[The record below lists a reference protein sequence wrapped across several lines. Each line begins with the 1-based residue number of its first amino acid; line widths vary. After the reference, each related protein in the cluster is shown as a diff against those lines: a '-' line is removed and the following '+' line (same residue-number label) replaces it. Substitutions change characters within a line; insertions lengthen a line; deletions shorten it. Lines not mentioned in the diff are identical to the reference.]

1 MNNLA
6 AAVVLTSQGVPFFQ
20 AGEEMLRSKPTADG
34 FDHNSYDSSDEINS
48 IKWETLS
55 DEKYADVA
63 DYYAGLVAFR
73 KAHPA
78 LRMTTAEEVEA
89 HITQLSDL
97 EFNVVGSHI
106 SAGANG
112 EENEII
118 AIFNPRENDT
128 VVTLPEGKWTVYID
142 AENAGTEALATAEGT
157 VTVAAISAC
166 VLVKEA
172 VSTTSTAPAGMDLI
186 LMSAIAAVVA
196 IVVVAAFV
204 IKKRKK

>member
-1 MNNLA
+1 M
-6 AAVVLTSQGVPFFQ
+6 
-20 AGEEMLRSKPTADG
+20 
-34 FDHNSYDSSDEINS
+34 
-48 IKWETLS
+48 
-55 DEKYADVA
+55 A

-128 VVTLPEGKWTVYID
+128 VVTLPEGQWTVYID

-172 VSTTSTAPAGMDLI
+172 VSAVPTAPAGMDMALVAAVAASI
-186 LMSAIAAVVA
+186 VIIAVVA
-196 IVVVAAFV
+196 VIV
-204 IKKRKK
+204 KKRSK

>member
-1 MNNLA
+1 M
-6 AAVVLTSQGVPFFQ
+6 
-20 AGEEMLRSKPTADG
+20 
-34 FDHNSYDSSDEINS
+34 
-48 IKWETLS
+48 
-55 DEKYADVA
+55 
-63 DYYAGLVAFR
+63 AFR

-78 LRMTTAEEVEA
+78 LRMTTAQEEEA

-128 VVTLPEGKWTVYID
+128 EVTLPEGKWTVYID

-172 VSTTSTAPAGMDLI
+172 ASAVPTAPAGVDLL
-186 LMSAIAAVVA
+186 LMAAIAAVIA
-196 IVVVAAFV
+196 IAVVAAFV